1 MKIIKELLP
10 YVIIVIVVILIRTF
24 IVTPV
29 RVSGNSMHDT
39 LINGDI
45 LLLKKY
51 DKSYDRYDI
60 VVFDRNDEMLIK
72 RVIGLPGETIEI
84 KDNKIYINDEEIKDI
99 ETDLTTSDFD
109 KIKIPVDSYFV
120 LGDNRTVSN
129 DSRYFGPVNKK
140 YIRGTV
146 SFTIFPFNHFGKIKE
161 KIHLN

>member
-1 MKIIKELLP
+1 MKIVKELIP
-10 YVIIVIVVILIRTF
+10 YVIIVIVVVLLRAF

-39 LINGDI
+39 LIDGDI

-60 VVFDRNDEMLIK
+60 VVFDKDDEMLIK
-72 RVIGLPGETIEI
+72 RVIGLPGEYIEI
-84 KDNKIYINDEEIKDI
+84 KDSEIYINDKKIKDI
-99 ETDLTTSDFD
+99 ETDLFTSDFN
-109 KIKIPVDSYFV
+109 KIMIPADSYFV
-120 LGDNRTVSN
+120 LGDNRIVSN
-129 DSRYFGPVNKK
+129 DSRYFGPVDKK